1 MGNHREPQQI
11 AKRAIILGA
20 IVVRFSFEV
29 TSQPSA
35 AELFQRILPWLTEIG
50 CGDEIDPIEREEL
63 ETPIGQLSESQ
74 MIDVSWAGDA
84 AAVFC
89 WMLKLH
95 EELEQT
101 KGTNLGAL
109 PWLLGILKP
118 EALDIIR
125 SAELRDL
132 SEIEAACRQF
142 VLIRSML
149 QEARVGPPASDTIRR
164 VNIQRLSEVGQAVT
178 DEDVERASA
187 IVSKMTPEDRK
198 KTAGLYFVRDHAA
211 LWFLSGRNRYYR

>member
-1 MGNHREPQQI
+1 MSNDP
-11 AKRAIILGA
+11 L
-20 IVVRFSFEV
+20 FSV
-29 TSQPSA
+29 
-35 AELFQRILPWLTEIG
+35 
-50 CGDEIDPIEREEL
+50 
-63 ETPIGQLSESQ
+63 
-74 MIDVSWAGDA
+74 
-84 AAVFC
+84 
-89 WMLKLH
+89 
-95 EELEQT
+95 
-101 KGTNLGAL
+101 
-109 PWLLGILKP
+109 
-118 EALDIIR
+118 
-125 SAELRDL
+125 
-132 SEIEAACRQF
+132 EAACRQF